1 MEFCMDY
8 SRKHLSGSHSVTL
21 PYNVILS
28 TDYSLKHDGIIVTAK
43 SLAFIV
49 CVCVWSERYT
59 YTSTWRRILYRME
72 MRAGLCLKCN
82 LYDCVIRVLRTLDSP
97 AQLVDVSEESVW
109 PGYNI
114 YGIQDNTLCWNICFM
129 SLDVWMG
136 IFQELFQ
143 NLTG

>member
-1 MEFCMDY
+1 MDY

-59 YTSTWRRILYRME
+59 YTSTCE
-72 MRAGLCLKCN
+72 G
-82 LYDCVIRVLRTLDSP
+82 
-97 AQLVDVSEESVW
+97 ESYTEW
-109 PGYNI
+109 K
-114 YGIQDNTLCWNICFM
+114 
-129 SLDVWMG
+129 
-136 IFQELFQ
+136 
-143 NLTG
+143 